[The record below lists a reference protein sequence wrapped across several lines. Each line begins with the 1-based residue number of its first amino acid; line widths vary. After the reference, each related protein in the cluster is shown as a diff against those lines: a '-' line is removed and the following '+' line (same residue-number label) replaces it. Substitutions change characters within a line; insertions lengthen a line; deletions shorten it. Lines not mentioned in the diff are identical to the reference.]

1 MSHDHYS
8 PEILASLAAVEQR
21 ISYRFKDIT
30 LLATAL
36 THSSWANE
44 HGLQHNERLEYLGDA
59 VLELN
64 ISHEIY
70 LRYPEQREGAMT
82 RMRSRL
88 VSEERLAE
96 IAHDLDLGA
105 SLLMGKGEEAQGG
118 RQRAALLADA
128 VEALLGAVYLD
139 GGHDEARAVVARLY
153 ETIWPSCLLPDKEKD
168 YKTKLQEATQA
179 LLGTLP
185 VYVQLDSRGPAHAKE
200 FSIRLELSN
209 GQQFLASGGSIKKA
223 EQAAARMALDG
234 LQAGTAAEP
243 AFHGHPCTRT
253 HFTS

>member
-1 MSHDHYS
+1 MTRDHYS
-8 PEILASLAAVEQR
+8 PEVLAKLAAVEQR
-21 ISYRFKDIT
+21 ISYRFNDIT

-64 ISHEIY
+64 ISHAIY
-70 LRYPEQREGAMT
+70 MRYPEHREGAMT
-82 RMRSRL
+82 RLRSRL

-96 IAHDLDLGA
+96 IAHDLDLG
-105 SLLMGKGEEAQGG
+105 SFLLMGKGEEAQGG

-139 GGHDEARAVVARLY
+139 GGHDAARSVVAGFY
-153 ETIWPSCLLPDKEKD
+153 EPRWASCTMPPKGKD
-168 YKTKLQEATQA
+168 FKTKLQEATQA

-209 GQQFLASGGSIKKA
+209 GQQYLATGSSIKKA
-223 EQAAARMALDG
+223 EQTAARMALEE
-234 LQAGTAAEP
+234 LQQAQQ
-243 AFHGHPCTRT
+243 
-253 HFTS
+253 

>member
-1 MSHDHYS
+1 MSLISGTEGTFMSHDQYS
-8 PEILASLAAVEQR
+8 PDILARLAALEQR
-21 ISYRFKDIT
+21 ISYHFKDIA

-44 HGLQHNERLEYLGDA
+44 HGLLHNERLEYLGDA

-82 RMRSRL
+82 RMRSQL

-96 IAHDLDLGA
+96 IAHDLNLGPL
-105 SLLMGKGEEAQGG
+105 LLMGKGEEAQGG

-153 ETIWPSCLLPDKEKD
+153 ETIWSSCSMLPDKAKD
-168 YKTKLQEATQA
+168 YKTKLQETTQA

-185 VYVQLDSRGPAHAKE
+185 VYVPLDSSGPAHAKE
-200 FSIRLELSN
+200 FTIRLELSN
-209 GQQFLASGGSIKKA
+209 GQQYQASGFSMKKA
-223 EQAAARMALDG
+223 EQAAAKMALDE
-234 LQAGTAAEP
+234 LLMAQP
-243 AFHGHPCTRT
+243 
-253 HFTS
+253 